1 MLLAIVAPIAIVNL
15 SVSPLPDPFL
25 WICVGICDKI
35 WNSCVVITTFRE
47 LKMSRTGWSVEMQ
60 SRILMMGAPFGS
72 ARILVFLMFANQS
85 PLRAIVWSPRYTDPP
100 SCTGKQAM
108 APNICCSPPCCVF
121 FVVSNGQERYD
132 THSCAISFCGLPW
145 RSTFPVFIFVKR
157 TLALAGA
164 SETGHPKRG
173 LCPARAT
180 T

>member
-1 MLLAIVAPIAIVNL
+1 MCGYYHIQRVEDESYWLVCGDAITSTDDVN
-15 SVSPLPDPFL
+15 PF
-25 WICVGICDKI
+25 D
-35 WNSCVVITTFRE
+35 
-47 LKMSRTGWSVEMQ
+47 
-60 SRILMMGAPFGS
+60 S
-72 ARILVFLMFANQS
+72 ARILVFLMFPNQS
-85 PLRAIVWSPRYTDPP
+85 PLRAIVWSPHYTDPP
-100 SCTGKQAM
+100 SCIEKQAT
-108 APNICCSPPCCVF
+108 ARNICCWTSCCVF